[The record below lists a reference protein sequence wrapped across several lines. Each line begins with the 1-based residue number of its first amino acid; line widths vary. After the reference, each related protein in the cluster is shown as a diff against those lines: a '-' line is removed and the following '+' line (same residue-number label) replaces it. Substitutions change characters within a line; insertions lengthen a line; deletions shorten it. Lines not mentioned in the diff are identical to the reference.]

1 MTFLGREKGWYKGR
15 DIVRCVGFYA
25 KKKKKKA
32 NGGKSTS
39 RTEKGVG
46 SERKGKR
53 AKGKGVVGLLR
64 RGNLVRLELFLGL
77 SGVDVEP
84 FGGRAFVV
92 LVSRDDVPNSGDD
105 DDTHED
111 NYGIVHAI
119 TGDGDRSGHAEEWN
133 GQKTPRCK
141 GSAALDMSP

>member
-1 MTFLGREKGWYKGR
+1 MGLLWRGYL
-15 DIVRCVGFYA
+15 
-25 KKKKKKA
+25 
-32 NGGKSTS
+32 
-39 RTEKGVG
+39 
-46 SERKGKR
+46 
-53 AKGKGVVGLLR
+53 VGL
-64 RGNLVRLELFLGL
+64 ELLLGL
-77 SGVDVEP
+77 SGVDVES

-92 LVSRDDVPNSGDD
+92 LVSRDNIPDGGND

-141 GSAALDMSP
+141 GSAALDMSS

>member
-1 MTFLGREKGWYKGR
+1 MSKKIKRLGGREVDRSYGEGR
-15 DIVRCVGFYA
+15 GTRASG
-25 KKKKKKA
+25 
-32 NGGKSTS
+32 
-39 RTEKGVG
+39 R
-46 SERKGKR
+46 ERKGRR
-53 AKGKGVVGLLR
+53 AKRKGVVGLLW
-64 RGNLVRLELFLGL
+64 RGYLVGLELLLGL
-77 SGVDVEP
+77 SGVDVES

-92 LVSRDDVPNSGDD
+92 LVSRDNIPDGGND

-141 GSAALDMSP
+141 GSAALDMSS